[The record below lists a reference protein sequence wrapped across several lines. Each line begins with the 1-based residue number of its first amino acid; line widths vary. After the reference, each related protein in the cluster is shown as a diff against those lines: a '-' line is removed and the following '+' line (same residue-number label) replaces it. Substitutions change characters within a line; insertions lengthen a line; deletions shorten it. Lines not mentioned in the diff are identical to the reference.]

1 MRVQELVRQHSPL
14 ISGIFGSEFEHFE
27 HLITAFDFEA
37 ALALLDHVSTPG
49 R

>member
-1 MRVQELVRQHSPL
+1 MRVQELVRQQS
-14 ISGIFGSEFEHFE
+14 SGIREVLGLEFEHFE
-27 HLITAFDFEA
+27 HLIAAFDFEA